1 MIIYTRSFFNI
12 DDKFLAKKAFN
23 ISMYE
28 EISITSS
35 ERTAN
40 ILKSTYSDENSKNTI
55 NSNCRFLV
63 ATKNYCNGNGYTF
76 AVIDINT
83 CEFLQELMDD
93 IIQAIAENKSVY
105 YVEDFYKKYENRI
118 N

>member
-1 MIIYTRSFFNI
+1 MIIYTRNIFNI

-23 ISMYE
+23 LSMYE
-28 EISITSS
+28 VISITNSK
-35 ERTAN
+35 RTAD
-40 ILKSTYSDENSKNTI
+40 IVKSAYSDENRKNTI
-55 NSNCRFLV
+55 SSNCRLLA
-63 ATKNYCNGNGYTF
+63 ATKNDCYGNGYTF

-93 IIQAIAENKSVY
+93 IMQAVAENKSVY
-105 YVEDFYKKYENRI
+105 YVEDFYKKYENRT